1 MIRGGKP
8 SGELRSHGHFM
19 TIDTVEA
26 AIGTVTT
33 VAIVESYDTSGRAVS
48 ALLAVWQAEA
58 IVKALAIAWY
68 EIKRV

>member
-1 MIRGGKP
+1 M
-8 SGELRSHGHFM
+8 M
-19 TIDTVEA
+19 IDTVEA

-58 IVKALAIAWY
+58 IVKAFAIAWY
-68 EIKRV
+68 ELKRV